1 MEGFYAEN
9 KISRIDLWI
18 DDDLFMVLAMEFYD
32 TGLRMG
38 QMTNTGFLAAFQEM
52 IFMLPICF
60 VMGFCIVDRIAPKV
74 AYSMATPGKDSPIL
88 VTTVRAGVT
97 VAMMCPIMSFWATVI
112 FQRPGVE
119 FLGTWFQTIVINFP
133 MAFFWQFFSAAH
145 WCAYCFGHCSVPS
158 FVRPNRKGQSDSSRG
173 LLTGREESSTHAGR
187 NPHLRALRTDF
198 RLDHTAQ

>member
-1 MEGFYAEN
+1 MPKTKFQELIYGLMMTF
-9 KISRIDLWI
+9 
-18 DDDLFMVLAMEFYD
+18 FMVLAMEFYN

-38 QMTNTGFLAAFQEM
+38 QMTNAGFLAAFQEM

-74 AYSMATPGKDSPIL
+74 ASSMATPGKDSPIL

-133 MAFFWQFFSAAH
+133 MAFFWQVFF
-145 WCAYCFGHCSVPS
+145 CGPL
-158 FVRPNRKGQSDSSRG
+158 VR
-173 LLTGREESSTHAGR
+173 LLFRTLFRSQ
-187 NPHLRALRTDF
+187 LRAAEQKRSE
-198 RLDHTAQ
+198 

>member
-1 MEGFYAEN
+1 
-9 KISRIDLWI
+9 
-18 DDDLFMVLAMEFYD
+18 
-32 TGLRMG
+32 
-38 QMTNTGFLAAFQEM
+38 
-52 IFMLPICF
+52 MLPICF

-133 MAFFWQFFSAAH
+133 MAFFWQVFF
-145 WCAYCFGHCSVPS
+145 CGPL
-158 FVRPNRKGQSDSSRG
+158 VR
-173 LLTGREESSTHAGR
+173 LLFWALFRSQ
-187 NPHLRALRTDF
+187 LRAAEQKRSE
-198 RLDHTAQ
+198 